1 MTREDV
7 FTAIAEVVS
16 DRTDTAREEVKEEST
31 FRDLGVDSLDTV
43 EMIMDFENA
52 FDIKIPD
59 EEAEKITTVGEAIE
73 HIEKAVAAK

>member
-16 DRTDTAREEVKEEST
+16 DRTDTAKEDVKEEST

-43 EMIMDFENA
+43 EILMELEDKLGTEIELDR
-52 FDIKIPD
+52 KIS
-59 EEAEKITTVGEAIE
+59 TVGDLVSFIVDKEN
-73 HIEKAVAAK
+73 

>member
-16 DRTDTAREEVKEEST
+16 ERTDTKVEDVKEEST

-43 EMIMDFENA
+43 EILMELEDKLGTEIELDR
-52 FDIKIPD
+52 KIS
-59 EEAEKITTVGEAIE
+59 TVGDLVSFIVDKEN
-73 HIEKAVAAK
+73 

>member
-16 DRTDTAREEVKEEST
+16 DRTDTAKEDVKEEST

-43 EMIMDFENA
+43 EILMKLEDKLGTEIELDR
-52 FDIKIPD
+52 KIS
-59 EEAEKITTVGEAIE
+59 TVGDLVSFIVDKEN
-73 HIEKAVAAK
+73 

>member
-43 EMIMDFENA
+43 EILMELEDKLGTEIELDR
-52 FDIKIPD
+52 KIS
-59 EEAEKITTVGEAIE
+59 TVGDLVSFIVDKEN
-73 HIEKAVAAK
+73 

>member
-16 DRTDTAREEVKEEST
+16 DRTDTVREDVQEEST

-43 EMIMDFENA
+43 EILMELEDKLGTEIELDR
-52 FDIKIPD
+52 KIS
-59 EEAEKITTVGEAIE
+59 TVGDLVSFIVDKEN
-73 HIEKAVAAK
+73 

>member
-1 MTREDV
+1 MTPEAN
-7 FTAIAEVVS
+7 FTS
-16 DRTDTAREEVKEEST
+16 
-31 FRDLGVDSLDTV
+31 DLGADSLDTV

>member
-16 DRTDTAREEVKEEST
+16 DRTDTAKEDVKEEST

-43 EMIMDFENA
+43 EILMELEDKLGTEIELDRKISTVSDLVSFIVDKEN
-52 FDIKIPD
+52 
-59 EEAEKITTVGEAIE
+59 
-73 HIEKAVAAK
+73 